1 MFLPANVWFCEYTD
15 IAHSRSTTRTDLS
28 IRNLTLGDGRIAPFD
43 NNWSYAFN
51 TGSAAPL
58 QAETRALATSSSPTA
73 STPEFNLSYRKTQI
87 HKLPKLRKWRQC
99 FFYLAKKTLPGVGL
113 STCYMHLVVRSS
125 YVTQLTFRQK
135 LMQIKM
141 RIDLHFKRSIIDS
154 DNYLIA

>member
-1 MFLPANVWFCEYTD
+1 MILSRIPWLAIVRSVENPPPSIKECPVALLLPILCEYTD

-87 HKLPKLRKWRQC
+87 H
-99 FFYLAKKTLPGVGL
+99 
-113 STCYMHLVVRSS
+113 
-125 YVTQLTFRQK
+125 
-135 LMQIKM
+135 I
-141 RIDLHFKRSIIDS
+141 
-154 DNYLIA
+154 